1 MGIHHLHFLKQSQ
14 TQPRY
19 MISRNQRLT
28 ASCLMDR
35 LPQYSSSN
43 TYYRMTA
50 ANFSVNKD
58 VMNDVSL
65 FATSTDYVK
74 TDSCDIVDELKKLQ
88 SEKTVYRGDKAESFL
103 ETIISNVSVDT
114 EKAETYNKL
123 YSNLEQTIAN
133 QRTSV
138 SGVDEDEEAL
148 NLVKF

>member
-1 MGIHHLHFLKQSQ
+1 
-14 TQPRY
+14 
-19 MISRNQRLT
+19 
-28 ASCLMDR
+28 
-35 LPQYSSSN
+35 
-43 TYYRMTA
+43 MTA

-114 EKAETYNKL
+114 EKRQRPTTSPIAIWSRL
-123 YSNLEQTIAN
+123 LQTKEH
-133 QRTSV
+133 R
-138 SGVDEDEEAL
+138 
-148 NLVKF
+148 